1 MSSSS
6 ILNIAQNNAPT
17 GLKNDVS
24 EANGK
29 RSNYY
34 DQRIKSLSLSSGE
47 AVKKYGVLTD
57 EYDNILIRSRSL
69 NGNFRQYLVNSKQ
82 VKAGKT
88 PVYEYPH
95 TKRFNPSFLA
105 KNKDCPKYLFP
116 KNQNFIN
123 WMPRS
128 CNAFKE
134 VQTVDS
140 LTIQEGAFK
149 AVQMD
154 KNGFCSVA
162 PNGILNYKLTND
174 LKEFILTTN
183 PKRIILFYDGDF
195 KNAGRSHKK
204 TGIVTDKRQNMFFRS
219 ALNMSNSLFDFIT
232 EHDLQTLIYF
242 CAVNPNQSAKGYDDL
257 ILQERNKNGGCGVL
271 SVVNAFKSCKDSEYF
286 IFKKLF
292 KTTNEKALKK
302 YLQIDN
308 LERFYNHHKAHIKD
322 FFVFKG
328 VKYIKHENGRFTI
341 IKNDYIKINTTHL
354 VVNKFLS
361 EKEKEIFSIIKS
373 QKLTAID
380 APTASGKTTLL
391 LNLIELF
398 KKLGLKVVFALPT
411 QILTKSVYK
420 DAIKNNNNNDIQQ
433 TSLFPVPKTFAIKN
447 NNNDVAI
454 LCGGV
459 HVASDYLDKSL
470 IVTTYDK
477 LRSVSDISERILIV
491 DESHN
496 LVSAFS
502 YRANAVRYF
511 QTAFKTAAKTVLL
524 SGTHNDL
531 MLNVFGFHKIKIKQ
545 LKQQNVKIFD
555 YETNDF
561 TSKAMQLLEQRENSN
576 NVDVILMNSNEQLEI
591 FKSLIIKKFNYSNDE
606 ICILNSD
613 TKDSDIYLSIIND
626 KKIKE
631 GVKIVLATQIIAE
644 GISIENK
651 NLGKFIGIST
661 RHQRLSTELI
671 KQATA
676 RFRKLSNIDF
686 YLILPSEH
694 VLSSSYLTNKLN
706 TFEHEVLK
714 AKAQILELKSI
725 ASDRKKYLSDVL
737 EYDEFFNNHIENT
750 TFYRTVFETT
760 FGAFEVDKLC
770 ILSEI
775 LEEQN
780 KHRNNLVLVSELQE
794 YENIIFADVKHAD
807 GNFKDE
813 IEAYELKKYVTEQRQ
828 TIKLEKERALLIAS
842 NMMKDS
848 SQASILIDSV
858 YFTKKETNRS
868 LKAYIENY
876 FYSNSR
882 IVQSVDSLNFSNEN
896 KELLNTNYFNEIV
909 KSYIY
914 FYHVQLLD
922 NDDVKGI
929 LNDFDKF
936 DFKVFKSRLTLFSTI
951 AMNNDKKL
959 KKELSNIEKAE
970 LKAKYKFYKNALE
983 VIKHDTVI
991 TSRNITNILKG
1002 YKAKEAKKTL
1012 YLFFDFK
1019 EKKNARNIIEYRN
1032 FEDLQLT
1039 FYKKISNSFLDDK
1052 KAKLLTIKEFGTPQ
1066 KKLKH

>member
-1 MSSSS
+1 MLLKHSKMSLSS
-6 ILNIAQNNAPT
+6 ITHIAQNNAPT
-17 GLKNDVS
+17 GLKNDVLQS
-24 EANGK
+24 DNE
-29 RSNYY
+29 RLNYY
-34 DQRIKSLSLSSGE
+34 NQRIKNLSLSSSE
-47 AVKKYGVLTD
+47 AVKKYGILTD

-69 NGNFRQYLVNSKQ
+69 NGDFRQYLVNSKQ

-88 PVYEYPH
+88 PVYEYPR

-128 CNAFKE
+128 CKAFKE
-134 VQTVDS
+134 VQTVES

-149 AVQMD
+149 AIQMD

-174 LKEFILTTN
+174 LKEFILTAE
-183 PKRIILFYDGDF
+183 PKRVILFYDGDF
-195 KNAGRSHKK
+195 ENAGRSHKK
-204 TGIVTDKRQNMFFRS
+204 TGVVTDKRQNMFFRS
-219 ALNMSNSLFDFIT
+219 ALNMSSSLFDFIT
-232 EHDLQTLIYF
+232 KHDLQTLVYF

-257 ILQERNKNGGCGVL
+257 ILQEKLKNGGCGVL
-271 SVVNAFKSCKDSEYF
+271 EVVNAFKSCKDSEYF

-292 KTTNEKALKK
+292 KTTHEKALSK
-302 YLQIDN
+302 YLKIDS
-308 LERFYNHHKAHIKD
+308 LERFYSHHIENIKD
-322 FFVFKG
+322 VFVFKG
-328 VKYIKHENGRFTI
+328 VKYRKHKNGRLNI

-361 EKEKEIFSIIKS
+361 EKEKEIFNVIKS

-380 APTASGKTTLL
+380 APTGVGKTTLL
-391 LNLIELF
+391 LALVELF
-398 KKLGLKVVFALPT
+398 KKLGLKAVFALPT

-420 DAIKNNNNNDIQQ
+420 DAIKNN
-433 TSLFPVPKTFAIKN
+433 S
-447 NNNDVAI
+447 DVAI

-459 HVASDYLDKSL
+459 HVSNDYLDKSL
-470 IVTTYDK
+470 IITTYDK
-477 LRSVSDISERILIV
+477 LRGVSDISERVLIV

-496 LVSAFS
+496 LVSAFG

-531 MLNVFGFHKIKIKQ
+531 MLSVFGFHKIKIKQ
-545 LKQQNVKIFD
+545 LEQQKVKVFD

-576 NVDVILMNSNEQLEI
+576 DVDIILMNSNEQLEI

-606 ICILNSD
+606 VCILNSD
-613 TKDSDIYLSIIND
+613 TKDSEVYRSIIND

-661 RHQRLSTELI
+661 RHQKLSTELI
-671 KQATA
+671 KQASA
-676 RFRKLSNIDF
+676 RFRKLLNIDF
-686 YLILPSEH
+686 HLILPLER
-694 VLSSSYLTNKLN
+694 VLNSSYLTNKLN
-706 TFEHEVLK
+706 TFKHEVLK
-714 AKAQILELKSI
+714 AKAQILEVKSI
-725 ASDRKKYLSDVL
+725 VSDRKEYLSDVS

-750 TFYRTVFETT
+750 TFHRTIFETN
-760 FGAFEVDKLC
+760 FNVFEVDKLC

-794 YENIIFADVKHAD
+794 YENIVFANVNHAAHAD
-807 GNFKDE
+807 GNFIDE
-813 IEAYELKKYVTEQRQ
+813 IEAYELKKYIAGQKQ
-828 TIKLEKERALLIAS
+828 IIKSEKERALFIAS
-842 NMMKDS
+842 NMTKDNA
-848 SQASILIDSV
+848 QATILIDSV
-858 YFTKKETNRS
+858 YFAKKGTNRG
-868 LKAYIENY
+868 LKDYIENY
-876 FYSNSR
+876 FYSNSQ

-909 KSYIY
+909 KAYIY

-922 NDDVKGI
+922 NDDAKNI

-936 DFKVFKSRLTLFSTI
+936 NFKVFKSRLTLFSMI
-951 AMNNDKKL
+951 AIDNDKKL
-959 KKELSNIEKAE
+959 KKRLSNIEKAE
-970 LKAKYKFYKNALE
+970 LRAKYKFYKNALE
-983 VIKHDTVI
+983 VIKDDTII
-991 TSRNITNILKG
+991 TSRNITKILKG
-1002 YKAKEAKKTL
+1002 YKAKEAKQAL
-1012 YLFFDFK
+1012 YLFFDFE
-1019 EKKNARNIIEYRN
+1019 EKKNAQNIIEYKN
-1032 FEDLQLT
+1032 FKDLQLT
-1039 FYKKISNSFLDDK
+1039 FYKKIAESFGDRK
-1052 KAKLLTIKEFGTPQ
+1052 KASLLIVKGFGTPQ
-1066 KKLKH
+1066 KKPNH